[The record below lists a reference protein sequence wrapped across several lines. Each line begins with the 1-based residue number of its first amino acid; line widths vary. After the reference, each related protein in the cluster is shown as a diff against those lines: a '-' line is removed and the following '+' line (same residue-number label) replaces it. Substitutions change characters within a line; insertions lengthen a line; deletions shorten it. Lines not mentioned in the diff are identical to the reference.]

1 MVANMK
7 LAERAV
13 KSLWRDRLTVIEH
26 QKVGRANKTTGFED
40 VEVITNEPCKII
52 FKTVASVD
60 QQEAAALTQSIKLL
74 CDKSM
79 RIKPGSKIVVLHEG
93 IATAYMQSG
102 PPAVYSVHQEIMLE
116 IFDRWA

>member
-52 FKTVASVD
+52 FKTVASTD
-60 QQEAAALTQSIKLL
+60 QQEAAALTQSVKLI
-74 CDKSM
+74 CDKALQ
-79 RIKPGSKIVVLHEG
+79 IKPGSKIIVLHEG
-93 IATAYMQSG
+93 KGTAYKQSG
-102 PPAVYSVHQEIMLE
+102 LSAVYSVHQEVILE
-116 IFDRWA
+116 LFERWA